1 MTGGLLNIVSYG
13 NQNVILN
20 SNPKKSFFKTT
31 YAKYT
36 NFGLQKF
43 RIDFTG
49 QRTLRMSEESR
60 FTFTVPRYA
69 ELLMDTYL
77 VVTLPTIWSPIY
89 PPIGCGDA
97 WRPYEFRWIEN
108 LGTQM
113 IKEITFSVG
122 GQILQRMT
130 GKYLQAVVQRDL
142 NGTKRFLYD
151 SMTGN
156 TAELNDPANFSGR
169 KNTYPNVYYTPVTPT
184 HPQGPEPS
192 IRGRKIYIP
201 LNAWFCNNSRTAF
214 PLVALQYNELQID
227 VVMRPVRDLFV
238 TRDINYAPHPIKI
251 YTDPI
256 TYNPITPAEVAQAP
270 FIQPNFNE
278 QQYQFYRFLQPPP
291 AVDISTAEVYLDKR
305 TDWNADVHL
314 LSTYCFLSAEES
326 RVFASQEQKYLLKE
340 AYEWDF
346 KNITGSHRVELQNTM
361 GMVATWMFLFQ
372 RSDINLRNQWSNYT
386 NWPYTNMIP
395 DDVMPASVTGT
406 YPNPCDIITQTVLD
420 LDYYSDYATVPHTAI
435 IVVPATSISQ
445 FAIGQTITITYDT
458 NNTITGTIITING
471 NSITFSVTGVT
482 TNVVPVPIYDNIMMP
497 DNFIGYRSTAFWIFN
512 NPAFPQPPNSTSGNN
527 YIFQTVTV
535 GFDNASY
542 ISTSTASVTLQITD
556 PVSGSIYVSPITH
569 TINPSTSITLTYPF
583 HNCIIPNGHTNVQIQ
598 YISTQ
603 SIGWQ
608 TTDMLPP
615 QGIRSYYGTVTGY
628 PVPYTSGIVTI
639 NTPYTIGPGVEPSG
653 TPSNLFVTK
662 YYNADNQREILQQ
675 LGILLNGSYR
685 ENMLDAGVYNYVEK
699 YIRTAGSAPF
709 GLYIYNFGMDASNIT
724 YQPSGAINMS
734 KFSTIELEFTTYP
747 PPLDPSANFYT
758 ICDPETG
765 IPIGV
770 NKPSWRIYD
779 YNYDLTVLEER
790 YNVLTFIGGNCALM
804 YAR

>member
-36 NFGLQKF
+36 NFGMQKF

-49 QRTLRMSEESR
+49 LRNLRMSEESR

-89 PPIGCGDA
+89 PPLACNDV
-97 WRPYEFRWIEN
+97 WHPYEFRWIEN

-113 IKEITFSVG
+113 IKEIIFSVG

-169 KNTYPNVYYTPVTPT
+169 KNTYPNVFYNTSQ
-184 HPQGPEPS
+184 QGPEPS
-192 IRGRKIYIP
+192 IRGRKLYIP

-238 TRDINYAPHPIKI
+238 TRDV
-251 YTDPI
+251 
-256 TYNPITPAEVAQAP
+256 TYPATNAAEVAQAP

-278 QQYQFYRFLQPPP
+278 QEYQFYRFLQPPP
-291 AVDISTAEVYLDKR
+291 SPDIAMADVYSDKR

-386 NWPYTNMIP
+386 NWPYLNVIP
-395 DDVMPASVTGT
+395 DDVTVAPEQGYTFPT
-406 YPNPCDIITQTVLD
+406 NCPIITNTVLNLLNLTD
-420 LDYYSDYATVPHTAI
+420 DPTI
-435 IVVPATSISQ
+435 IVSVNDLNKFQ
-445 FAIGQTITITYDT
+445 IGQSITVTYDA
-458 NNTITGTIITING
+458 NNYITGTIASIIG
-471 NSITFSVTGVT
+471 NSITFYTSSVVT
-482 TNVVPVPIYDNIMMP
+482 NAVSATIYTTSNMSSSLSSGPVYDHTN
-497 DNFIGYRSTAFWIFN
+497 FLT
-512 NPAFPQPPNSTSGNN
+512 FPPFVYASGQN
-527 YIFQTVTV
+527 YIVQTATYQ
-535 GFDNASY
+535 FTSASPSSAS
-542 ISTSTASVTLQITD
+542 ISVQLINSSSIIYTS
-556 PVSGSIYVSPITH
+556 P
-569 TINPSTSITLTYPF
+569 TINTLGTSASPVTFTYEF
-583 HNCIIPNGHTNVQIQ
+583 RNCFIENNNAFALKFN
-598 YISTQ
+598 STQ
-603 SIGWQ
+603 SVYY
-608 TTDMLPP
+608 TTPASQP
-615 QGIRSYYGTVTGY
+615 SNVYYGILTGYPVSYSYGTVTIN
-628 PVPYTSGIVTI
+628 SGNLPSV
-639 NTPYTIGPGVEPSG
+639 IGPGVEPNG
-653 TPSNLFVTK
+653 TPSGLFVTQD
-662 YYNADNQREILQQ
+662 YNVENQREILQQ

-685 ENMLDAGVYNYVEK
+685 ENTLEAGVYNYVEK
-699 YIRTAGSAPF
+699 YIRTMGSAPF
-709 GLYIYNFGMDASNIT
+709 GLYIYNFGLNASNT
-724 YQPSGAINMS
+724 EYQPSGAINMS

-770 NKPSWRIYD
+770 NKPQWRIYD

>member
-13 NQNVILN
+13 NQNIILN

-36 NFGLQKF
+36 NFGMQKF

-49 QRTLRMSEESR
+49 QRNLRMSEESR

-89 PPIGCGDA
+89 PPIACSDV
-97 WRPYEFRWIEN
+97 WHPYEFRWIEN

-130 GKYLQAVVQRDL
+130 GKYLLAQVQRDL

-151 SMTGN
+151 TMAGN

-169 KNTYPNVYYTPVTPT
+169 KGTYPNAYYNTSQ
-184 HPQGPEPS
+184 QGPEPS
-192 IRGRKIYIP
+192 IRGRKLYIP

-227 VVMRPVRDLFV
+227 VVMRPVRELFV
-238 TRDINYAPHPIKI
+238 TRDV
-251 YTDPI
+251 
-256 TYNPITPAEVAQAP
+256 TYPAATPAQVARAP

-278 QQYQFYRFLQPPP
+278 PEYQFYRFLQPPP
-291 AVDISTAEVYLDKR
+291 GADITTADMYSDKR

-340 AYEWDF
+340 AYEWGF
-346 KNITGSHRVELQNTM
+346 KNITGNHRVELQNTM
-361 GMVATWMFLFQ
+361 GMVATWMFMFQ

-386 NWPYTNMIP
+386 NWPYANVIP
-395 DDVMPASVTGT
+395 DDVTPASDQGYVIDCPIVT
-406 YPNPCDIITQTVLD
+406 NTVLD
-420 LDYYSDYATVPHTAI
+420 LDYYKDYAITSHNVT
-435 IVVPATSISQ
+435 IVVLASDLNRLR
-445 FAIGQTITITYDT
+445 IGQSMTVTYDP
-458 NNTITGTIITING
+458 NNAITGTIVAIIGT
-471 NSITFSVTGVT
+471 SITFSVTGVT
-482 TNVVPVPIYDNIMMP
+482 TNAAVPAPIYDNTSFGTTTYGS
-497 DNFIGYRSTAFWIFN
+497 NYSNVFSLNY
-512 NPAFPQPPNSTSGNN
+512 PAFVYGVNN
-527 YIFQTVTV
+527 YIVRSATCRFEAALPPASATINFQLL
-535 GFDNASY
+535 N
-542 ISTSTASVTLQITD
+542 TASNAT
-556 PVSGSIYVSPITH
+556 Y
-569 TINPSTSITLTYPF
+569 TSA
-583 HNCIIPNGHTNVQIQ
+583 NVN
-598 YISTQ
+598 T
-603 SIGWQ
+603 
-608 TTDMLPP
+608 LPP
-615 QGIRSYYGTVTGY
+615 SPTPGATFTFSFINCFIKNNDAFAMKFNSTHLVNWRTPAGESYNVYYGTLTGY
-628 PVPYTSGIVTI
+628 PVSYTSGIVTV
-639 NTPYTIGPGVEPSG
+639 NSGNLPNVIGPGVEPSG
-653 TPSNLFVTK
+653 IPSGLYVTRD
-662 YYNADNQREILQQ
+662 YNVENHQEILQQ
-675 LGILLNGSYR
+675 LGILLNGAYR
-685 ENMLDAGVYNYVEK
+685 ENMLESGVYNYVEK
-699 YIRTAGSAPF
+699 YIRTTGSAPF
-709 GLYIYNFGMDASNIT
+709 GLYIYNFGLDASNAA
-724 YQPSGAINMS
+724 YQPSGAINTS
-734 KFSTIELEFTTYP
+734 KFSTIELEFSTYA

-765 IPIGV
+765 IPVGV
-770 NKPSWRIYD
+770 NKPQWRIYD

-790 YNVLTFIGGNCALM
+790 YNVITFIGGNCALM

>member
-49 QRTLRMSEESR
+49 QRNLRMSEESR

-69 ELLMDTYL
+69 ELVMDTYL

-89 PPIGCGDA
+89 PPLSCGDA

-130 GKYLQAVVQRDL
+130 GKYLLAQVQRDL

-151 SMTGN
+151 TMSGN

-169 KNTYPNVYYTPVTPT
+169 RGTYPNVYYNTSQ
-184 HPQGPEPS
+184 QGPEPS
-192 IRGRKIYIP
+192 IRGRRLYIP
-201 LNAWFCNNSRTAF
+201 INAWFCNNSRTAF

-227 VVMRPVRDLFV
+227 VVMRPVRELFV
-238 TRDINYAPHPIKI
+238 TRDINYTPPQ
-251 YTDPI
+251 T
-256 TYNPITPAEVAQAP
+256 TGSLTPAQVAQAP

-291 AVDISTAEVYLDKR
+291 AVDISTSDVYSDKR

-326 RVFASQEQKYLLKE
+326 RIFASQEQKYLLKS
-340 AYEWDF
+340 AYDWEF
-346 KNITGSHRVELQNTM
+346 KNITGSHRVELQNTA

-386 NWPYTNMIP
+386 NWPYTNVIP
-395 DDVMPASVTGT
+395 DDVTPAPVTGT
-406 YPNPCDIITQTVLD
+406 FINACDIITQTVLD
-420 LDYYSDYATVPHTAI
+420 LDLYNSSTPFNAT
-435 IVVPATSISQ
+435 IVVAATSISQ
-445 FAIGQTITITYDT
+445 FAVGQTITVTYDA
-458 NNTITGTIITING
+458 NNTITGTITSIIGTTI
-471 NSITFSVTGVT
+471 SFLVTGVT
-482 TNVVPVPIYDNIMMP
+482 TNAIPNTIYDNTTVS
-497 DNFIGYRSTAFWIFN
+497 NVFYGTFFSTYWIFN
-512 NPAFPQPPNSTSGNN
+512 NPAFPQPPNSFSGNN
-527 YIFQTVTV
+527 YIVTNVTV
-535 GFDNASY
+535 GLRNISTVLASVNLQINDTISSSIY
-542 ISTSTASVTLQITD
+542 ISPT
-556 PVSGSIYVSPITH
+556 TH
-569 TINPSTSITLTYPF
+569 TIIPGATVTLSYAF
-583 HNCIIPNGHTNVQIQ
+583 YNCIVPNGHNNIQIQ
-598 YISTQ
+598 YVSSQPIE
-603 SIGWQ
+603 WQ
-608 TTDMLPP
+608 TTSASS
-615 QGIRSYYGTVTGY
+615 ISYFGTVTGY
-628 PVPYTSGIVTI
+628 PVSYTSGIVTV
-639 NTPYTIGPGVEPSG
+639 NAALPRIGPGVEPNGTLSG
-653 TPSNLFVTK
+653 LFITRD
-662 YYNADNQREILQQ
+662 YNVENQREILQQ

-685 ENMLDAGVYNYVEK
+685 ENLLDAGVYNYVEK
-699 YIRTAGSAPF
+699 YVRTSGSAPF
-709 GLYIYNFGMDASNIT
+709 GLYLYNFGLNADNET

-734 KFSTIELEFTTYP
+734 KFSTIELEFNTYA
-747 PPLDPSANFYT
+747 PPLDPSANYYT

-770 NKPSWRIYD
+770 NKPQWRIYD

>member
-13 NQNVILN
+13 NQNIILN

-36 NFGLQKF
+36 NFGMQKF

-49 QRTLRMSEESR
+49 LRNLRMSEESR

-89 PPIGCGDA
+89 PPLRCSDA

-130 GKYLQAVVQRDL
+130 GKYLLAQVQRDL

-151 SMTGN
+151 TMTGS

-169 KNTYPNVYYTPVTPT
+169 KGTYPNVYYNTSQ
-184 HPQGPEPS
+184 QGPEPS
-192 IRGRKIYIP
+192 IRGRKLYIP

-227 VVMRPVRDLFV
+227 VVMRPVRELFV
-238 TRDINYAPHPIKI
+238 TRDINYMPPHPS
-251 YTDPI
+251 P
-256 TYNPITPAEVAQAP
+256 NLTPEEVAQAP

-278 QQYQFYRFLQPPP
+278 PEYQFYRFLQPPP
-291 AVDISTAEVYLDKR
+291 AVDITTADRYDDKR

-361 GMVATWMFLFQ
+361 GMVATWMFMFQ
-372 RSDINLRNQWSNYT
+372 RSDINQRNQWSNYT
-386 NWPYTNMIP
+386 NWPNTNVIP
-395 DDVMPASVTGT
+395 DDVMPAPDQGYVIDCPIVT
-406 YPNPCDIITQTVLD
+406 NTVLD
-420 LDYYSDYATVPHTAI
+420 LDYYSNYATVPHHANI
-435 IVVPATSISQ
+435 NVSANDLHRFS
-445 FAIGQTITITYDT
+445 IGQNITVTYDAT
-458 NNTITGTIITING
+458 NTISGTIIHIIGTRISFAVSNVATTAAPAPIYNNTPTSVQVWG
-471 NSITFSVTGVT
+471 SLSSTYFTLNTPPFPYSVGDNYIVSKITCGLLLVTG
-482 TNVVPVPIYDNIMMP
+482 
-497 DNFIGYRSTAFWIFN
+497 
-512 NPAFPQPPNSTSGNN
+512 
-527 YIFQTVTV
+527 
-535 GFDNASY
+535 
-542 ISTSTASVTLQITD
+542 STASASISFQLNDTTD
-556 PVSGSIYVSPITH
+556 GIAYISPDVFVMNPPAA
-569 TINPSTSITLTYPF
+569 TINTFTYSFRDCFIRNNNAFNLQYTSSIPIDWTTITP
-583 HNCIIPNGHTNVQIQ
+583 PG
-598 YISTQ
+598 S
-603 SIGWQ
+603 SIA
-608 TTDMLPP
+608 
-615 QGIRSYYGTVTGY
+615 YYGTLTGY
-628 PVPYTSGIVTI
+628 AVPYSSGIVTI
-639 NTPYTIGPGVEPSG
+639 NSGNLPNVIGPGVEPDG
-653 TPSNLFVTK
+653 TPSGLFITQDYSVE
-662 YYNADNQREILQQ
+662 NQREILQQ

-685 ENMLDAGVYNYVEK
+685 ENMLESGVYNYVEK

-709 GLYIYNFGMDASNIT
+709 GLYVYNFGMDASNIT

-734 KFSTIELEFTTYP
+734 KFSTIELEFSTYP

-765 IPIGV
+765 VPIGV
-770 NKPSWRIYD
+770 NKPQWRIYK

>member
-13 NQNVILN
+13 NQNIILN

-36 NFGLQKF
+36 NFGMQKF
-43 RIDFTG
+43 RIDFNG
-49 QRTLRMSEESR
+49 LRNLRMSEESR

-89 PPIGCGDA
+89 PPLSCGDA

-113 IKEITFSVG
+113 IKEVVFSVG
-122 GQILQRMT
+122 GQVLQRMT
-130 GKYLQAVVQRDL
+130 GKYLLAQVQRDL

-151 SMTGN
+151 TMTGS
-156 TAELNDPANFSGR
+156 TAEFNDPANFSGR
-169 KNTYPNVYYTPVTPT
+169 KSTYPNVYYNTSQ
-184 HPQGPEPS
+184 QGPEPS
-192 IRGRKIYIP
+192 IRGRKLYIP

-227 VVMRPVRDLFV
+227 VVMRPVRELFV
-238 TRDINYAPHPIKI
+238 TRDV
-251 YTDPI
+251 
-256 TYNPITPAEVAQAP
+256 TYPASTPAAVAQAP

-278 QQYQFYRFLQPPP
+278 PEYQFYRFLQPPP
-291 AVDISTAEVYLDKR
+291 AADITTADAYNDKR

-386 NWPYTNMIP
+386 NWKYMNVIP
-395 DDVMPASVTGT
+395 DDVTPASDKE
-406 YPNPCDIITQTVLD
+406 YAFPINCPIITNTVLD
-420 LDYYSDYATVPHTAI
+420 LDYYKAAEVAI
-435 IVVPATSISQ
+435 IHVSVNDLDR
-445 FAIGQTITITYDT
+445 FAIGQSITVTYDA
-458 NNTITGTIITING
+458 NNSITGTIINIIGTAV
-471 NSITFSVTGVT
+471 SFQVATVS
-482 TNVVPVPIYDNIMMP
+482 TNAVVVPIYNNIGAPTTWGSLYSNYSVLNTPPFIYASGKNYIVKSATHTYIAVSFISASISFKLIDATTGTVYDSPDTDILPPVPPSPPTTFIYNFRDCFIANGDAFQLQYNSTELVNFYTNGSKSSYYGIMM
-497 DNFIGYRSTAFWIFN
+497 GY
-512 NPAFPQPPNSTSGNN
+512 
-527 YIFQTVTV
+527 
-535 GFDNASY
+535 
-542 ISTSTASVTLQITD
+542 
-556 PVSGSIYVSPITH
+556 PVSYS
-569 TINPSTSITLTYPF
+569 
-583 HNCIIPNGHTNVQIQ
+583 
-598 YISTQ
+598 
-603 SIGWQ
+603 
-608 TTDMLPP
+608 
-615 QGIRSYYGTVTGY
+615 YGTVTIN
-628 PVPYTSGIVTI
+628 SGGLPNV
-639 NTPYTIGPGVEPSG
+639 IGPGVEPNGAPSG
-653 TPSNLFVTK
+653 LYVTQD
-662 YYNADNQREILQQ
+662 YNVENQREILQQ
-675 LGILLNGSYR
+675 LGILLNGAYR
-685 ENMLDAGVYNYVEK
+685 ENMLESGVYNYVEK
-699 YIRTAGSAPF
+699 YIRTTGSAPF
-709 GLYIYNFGMDASNIT
+709 GLYIYNFGLDANNAT

-734 KFSTIELEFTTYP
+734 KFSTIELEFSTYV
-747 PPLDPSANFYT
+747 PPLDPSANYYT
-758 ICDPETG
+758 ICAPVVG
-765 IPIGV
+765 PIGS
-770 NKPSWRIYD
+770 NKTNWRIYD

>member
-13 NQNVILN
+13 NQNIILN

-36 NFGLQKF
+36 NFGMQKF
-43 RIDFTG
+43 RIDFNG
-49 QRTLRMSEESR
+49 LRNLRMSEESR

-89 PPIGCGDA
+89 PPLSCGDA

-113 IKEITFSVG
+113 IKEVVFSVG
-122 GQILQRMT
+122 GQVLQRMT
-130 GKYLQAVVQRDL
+130 GKYLLAQVQRDL

-151 SMTGN
+151 TMTGS
-156 TAELNDPANFSGR
+156 TAEFNDPANFSGR
-169 KNTYPNVYYTPVTPT
+169 KSTYPNVYYNTSQ
-184 HPQGPEPS
+184 QGPEPS
-192 IRGRKIYIP
+192 IRGRKLYIP

-227 VVMRPVRDLFV
+227 VVMRPVRELFV
-238 TRDINYAPHPIKI
+238 TRDINYTPHTISPS
-251 YTDPI
+251 T
-256 TYNPITPAEVAQAP
+256 PITPAEVAQAP

-278 QQYQFYRFLQPPP
+278 PEYQFYRFLQPPP
-291 AVDISTAEVYLDKR
+291 AIDITTSDVYLDKR

-386 NWPYTNMIP
+386 NWPYNNVIP
-395 DDVMPASVTGT
+395 DDVTPAPDQG
-406 YPNPCDIITQTVLD
+406 YAFPINCPIITNTVLD
-420 LDYYSDYATVPHTAI
+420 LDYYKKAYIATI
-435 IVVPATSISQ
+435 IVSANDLERFQ
-445 FAIGQTITITYDT
+445 LGQNITVTYDALNYINGIIINIIGNT
-458 NNTITGTIITING
+458 VSFQVVYSVSNAIVAPIYNNTGGSPALYGSTYSNYSILDTPPFIYASGKNYIVRTATYTYIASSSSASTISFKLIDSTTGTVYDSPNTYVLPAAPP
-471 NSITFSVTGVT
+471 SPPTTFTY
-482 TNVVPVPIYDNIMMP
+482 NLLDC
-497 DNFIGYRSTAFWIFN
+497 FIGNGDAFQLQFFSTEQVAYYTKG
-512 NPAFPQPPNSTSGNN
+512 A
-527 YIFQTVTV
+527 
-535 GFDNASY
+535 
-542 ISTSTASVTLQITD
+542 
-556 PVSGSIYVSPITH
+556 VS
-569 TINPSTSITLTYPF
+569 
-583 HNCIIPNGHTNVQIQ
+583 
-598 YISTQ
+598 
-603 SIGWQ
+603 
-608 TTDMLPP
+608 
-615 QGIRSYYGTVTGY
+615 SYYGILTGY
-628 PVPYTSGIVTI
+628 PVSYSYGTVSINSGILP
-639 NTPYTIGPGVEPSG
+639 NEIGPGVEPNG
-653 TPSNLFVTK
+653 TPSGLYVTQN
-662 YYNADNQREILQQ
+662 YNTENQREILQQ
-675 LGILLNGSYR
+675 LGILLNGAYR
-685 ENMLDAGVYNYVEK
+685 ENMLEAGVYNYVEK
-699 YIRTAGSAPF
+699 YIRTMGSAPF
-709 GLYIYNFGMDASNIT
+709 GLYVYNFGLNASNAE
-724 YQPSGAINMS
+724 YQPSGAINLS
-734 KFSTIELEFTTYP
+734 KFSTIELEFSTYV

-765 IPIGV
+765 IPVGV
-770 NKPSWRIYD
+770 NKPQWRIYD

>member
-13 NQNVILN
+13 NQNIILN

-36 NFGLQKF
+36 NFGMQKF
-43 RIDFTG
+43 RIDFNG
-49 QRTLRMSEESR
+49 LRNLRMSEESR

-89 PPIGCGDA
+89 PPLSCGDA

-113 IKEITFSVG
+113 IKEVVFSVG
-122 GQILQRMT
+122 GQVLQRMT
-130 GKYLQAVVQRDL
+130 GKYLLAQVQRDL

-151 SMTGN
+151 SMTGS
-156 TAELNDPANFSGR
+156 TAEFNDPANFSGR
-169 KNTYPNVYYTPVTPT
+169 KGTYPNVYYNTSQ
-184 HPQGPEPS
+184 QGPEPS

-238 TRDINYAPHPIKI
+238 TRDVNYIPPG
-251 YTDPI
+251 I
-256 TYNPITPAEVAQAP
+256 TTISPTTPITPADVAQAP

-278 QQYQFYRFLQPPP
+278 QEYQFYRFLQPPP
-291 AVDISTAEVYLDKR
+291 AIDITTSDVYLDKR

-361 GMVATWMFLFQ
+361 GMVATWMFMFQ

-386 NWPYTNMIP
+386 NWPYLNVIP
-395 DDVMPASVTGT
+395 DDVEPAPDQGYVF
-406 YPNPCDIITQTVLD
+406 PVNCPIITNTVIDLLSSSDQQT
-420 LDYYSDYATVPHTAI
+420 I
-435 IVVPATSISQ
+435 IVSVNDLNKFQ
-445 FAIGQTITITYDT
+445 IGQNITVTYDAT
-458 NNTITGTIITING
+458 NAITGKIINIIG
-471 NSITFSVTGVT
+471 NSITFNVSSIATTAGSATIYTNILSPAIVYGATYNRTNLLTSPPFAYASGKNYIVQTATYTFTAASSSSASISVQLIDNSSGIIYTSPT
-482 TNVVPVPIYDNIMMP
+482 INVLAPMP
-497 DNFIGYRSTAFWIFN
+497 TPDLTFTYAFRSCFIKNNDAFALNF
-512 NPAFPQPPNSTSGNN
+512 NSTQLVN
-527 YIFQTVTV
+527 YIVPN
-535 GFDNASY
+535 G
-542 ISTSTASVTLQITD
+542 
-556 PVSGSIYVSPITH
+556 PSGVYYG
-569 TINPSTSITLTYPF
+569 TLTGYQ
-583 HNCIIPNGHTNVQIQ
+583 V
-598 YISTQ
+598 
-603 SIGWQ
+603 
-608 TTDMLPP
+608 
-615 QGIRSYYGTVTGY
+615 SYSYGTVTIN
-628 PVPYTSGIVTI
+628 SGNLPNV
-639 NTPYTIGPGVEPSG
+639 IGPGVEPNG
-653 TPSNLFVTK
+653 TPSGLYITQN
-662 YYNADNQREILQQ
+662 YNTENQREILQQ

-685 ENMLDAGVYNYVEK
+685 ENMLESGVYNYVEK
-699 YIRTAGSAPF
+699 YIRTMGSAPF
-709 GLYIYNFGMDASNIT
+709 GLYVYNFGLNASNAE
-724 YQPSGAINMS
+724 YQPSGAINLS
-734 KFSTIELEFTTYP
+734 KFSTIELEFSTYV

-765 IPIGV
+765 IPVGV
-770 NKPSWRIYD
+770 NKPQWRIYD

>member
-36 NFGLQKF
+36 NFGMQKF

-49 QRTLRMSEESR
+49 QRNLRMSEESR

-89 PPIGCGDA
+89 PPIACDDV
-97 WRPYEFRWIEN
+97 WHPYEFRWIEN

-122 GQILQRMT
+122 GQTLQRVT
-130 GKYLQAVVQRDL
+130 GKYLLAQVQRDL

-151 SMTGN
+151 SMTGG

-169 KNTYPNVYYTPVTPT
+169 NGTYPNVYYNTSQ
-184 HPQGPEPS
+184 QGPEPS
-192 IRGRKIYIP
+192 IRGRKLYIP
-201 LNAWFCNNSRTAF
+201 LNAWFCNNSRAAF

-227 VVMRPVRDLFV
+227 VTMRPVRDLFV
-238 TRDINYAPHPIKI
+238 TRDVTHPAA
-251 YTDPI
+251 
-256 TYNPITPAEVAQAP
+256 TPAEVARAP

-278 QQYQFYRFLQPPP
+278 QEYQFYRFLQPPP
-291 AVDISTAEVYLDKR
+291 AADIATSDVYDDKR

-340 AYEWDF
+340 AYEWEY

-361 GMVATWMFLFQ
+361 GMVATWMLLFQ

-386 NWPYTNMIP
+386 NWPYSGVIP
-395 DDVMPASVTGT
+395 DDVVPAARTGT
-406 YPNPCDIITQTVLD
+406 YPNPCH
-420 LDYYSDYATVPHTAI
+420 P
-435 IVVPATSISQ
+435 
-445 FAIGQTITITYDT
+445 
-458 NNTITGTIITING
+458 
-471 NSITFSVTGVT
+471 
-482 TNVVPVPIYDNIMMP
+482 
-497 DNFIGYRSTAFWIFN
+497 R
-512 NPAFPQPPNSTSGNN
+512 
-527 YIFQTVTV
+527 
-535 GFDNASY
+535 
-542 ISTSTASVTLQITD
+542 
-556 PVSGSIYVSPITH
+556 
-569 TINPSTSITLTYPF
+569 
-583 HNCIIPNGHTNVQIQ
+583 
-598 YISTQ
+598 
-603 SIGWQ
+603 
-608 TTDMLPP
+608 
-615 QGIRSYYGTVTGY
+615 
-628 PVPYTSGIVTI
+628 
-639 NTPYTIGPGVEPSG
+639 TIGPGVEPDG
-653 TPSNLFVTK
+653 TTSTGLYVTQD
-662 YYNADNQREILQQ
+662 YNVENQREILQQ

-685 ENMLDAGVYNYVEK
+685 ENMLESGVYNYVEK
-699 YIRTAGSAPF
+699 YIRTTGSAPF
-709 GLYIYNFGMDASNIT
+709 GLYIYNFGLDASNAT

-734 KFSTIELEFTTYP
+734 KFSTIELEFSTYV
-747 PPLDPSANFYT
+747 PPLDPDAQSYT
-758 ICDPETG
+758 ICNPETG
-765 IPIGV
+765 IPVGV
-770 NKPSWRIYD
+770 NKPQWRIYN

>member
-49 QRTLRMSEESR
+49 LRNLRMSEESR

-89 PPIGCGDA
+89 PPIACGDV
-97 WRPYEFRWIEN
+97 WHPYEFRWIEN

-113 IKEITFSVG
+113 IKEVVFSVG

-130 GKYLQAVVQRDL
+130 GKYLLAQVQRDL
-142 NGTKRFLYD
+142 TGTKRFLYD
-151 SMTGN
+151 NMTGS

-169 KNTYPNVYYTPVTPT
+169 KDTYPNVYYNTSQ
-184 HPQGPEPS
+184 QGPEPS
-192 IRGRKIYIP
+192 IRGRKLYIP

-238 TRDINYAPHPIKI
+238 TRDI
-251 YTDPI
+251 
-256 TYNPITPAEVAQAP
+256 TYPASTPAQVAKAP

-278 QQYQFYRFLQPPP
+278 QEYQFYRFLQPPP
-291 AVDISTAEVYLDKR
+291 AADISTADVYADKR

-314 LSTYCFLSAEES
+314 LSTYCFLSTEES
-326 RVFASQEQKYLLKE
+326 RVFASHEQKYLLKE

-346 KNITGSHRVELQNTM
+346 KNITGSHRVQLQNTM
-361 GMVATWMFLFQ
+361 GMVATWMFMFQ

-386 NWPYTNMIP
+386 NWPYSNMIP
-395 DDVMPASVTGT
+395 DDVMAAQNKGYVINCPIVT
-406 YPNPCDIITQTVLD
+406 NTVLD
-420 LDYYSDYATVPHTAI
+420 LDYYKNSYNTIPRHAT
-435 IVVPATSISQ
+435 IVVPATDLDQFKLGQSI
-445 FAIGQTITITYDT
+445 TVTY
-458 NNTITGTIITING
+458 NAGNTITGTITNIIGT
-471 NSITFSVTGVT
+471 SISFLVSSVY
-482 TNVVPVPIYDNIMMP
+482 TNANPVPIYNNTTSSP
-497 DNFIGYRSTAFWIFN
+497 STAVWGNLTSNYFLLN
-512 NPAFPQPPNSTSGNN
+512 TPAFPSSSNN
-527 YIFQTVTV
+527 YIIKSATCGFQLRNGAPPPSTT
-535 GFDNASY
+535 SS
-542 ISTSTASVTLQITD
+542 ISFKLNDTTSGIT
-556 PVSGSIYVSPITH
+556 YTSPDVFV
-569 TINPSTSITLTYPF
+569 INPPYATTNTFIYSFRNCFIPKNNSFDLQYNSTFPVDWVVADLIQPGSSIK
-583 HNCIIPNGHTNVQIQ
+583 
-598 YISTQ
+598 
-603 SIGWQ
+603 
-608 TTDMLPP
+608 
-615 QGIRSYYGTVTGY
+615 YYGTLTGY
-628 PVPYTSGIVTI
+628 PVSYTSGIVTI
-639 NTPYTIGPGVEPSG
+639 NNGFLPNVIGPGVEPNG
-653 TPSNLFVTK
+653 TPSGLYVTQD
-662 YYNADNQREILQQ
+662 YNVENQREILQQ

-685 ENMLDAGVYNYVEK
+685 ENMLESGVYNYVEK
-699 YIRTAGSAPF
+699 YIRTSGAAPF
-709 GLYIYNFGMDASNIT
+709 GLYMYNFGMDASNAV

-734 KFSTIELEFTTYP
+734 KFSTIELEFSTYV
-747 PPLDPSANFYT
+747 PPLDPNAQFYT
-758 ICDPETG
+758 ICDPNDPNG
-765 IPIGV
+765 PIGV
-770 NKPSWRIYD
+770 NKPNWRIYN

>member
-36 NFGLQKF
+36 NFGMQKF

-49 QRTLRMSEESR
+49 LRNLRMSEESR

-89 PPIGCGDA
+89 PPLGCSDV
-97 WRPYEFRWIEN
+97 WHPYEFRWIEN

-113 IKEITFSVG
+113 IKEVVFSVG

-130 GKYLQAVVQRDL
+130 GKYLLALVQRDL

-156 TAELNDPANFSGR
+156 TAEFNDPANFSGR
-169 KNTYPNVYYTPVTPT
+169 KNTYPNVYYTPATPT
-184 HPQGPEPS
+184 NPQGPEPS
-192 IRGRKIYIP
+192 IRGRKLYIP

-214 PLVALQYNELQID
+214 PLVSLQYNELQID

-238 TRDINYAPHPIKI
+238 TRDITFPA
-251 YTDPI
+251 T
-256 TYNPITPAEVAQAP
+256 TPVQVAQAH

-278 QQYQFYRFLQPPP
+278 PDYQFYRFLQPPP
-291 AVDISTAEVYLDKR
+291 AADIVTSDVYLDKR

-346 KNITGSHRVELQNTM
+346 KNVTGTQRVELQNTM

-386 NWPYTNMIP
+386 NWPYSNVIP
-395 DDVMPASVTGT
+395 ADVVSALSLHITEENGF
-406 YPNPCDIITQTVLD
+406 PNPCD
-420 LDYYSDYATVPHTAI
+420 DYE
-435 IVVPATSISQ
+435 
-445 FAIGQTITITYDT
+445 
-458 NNTITGTIITING
+458 
-471 NSITFSVTGVT
+471 
-482 TNVVPVPIYDNIMMP
+482 
-497 DNFIGYRSTAFWIFN
+497 
-512 NPAFPQPPNSTSGNN
+512 
-527 YIFQTVTV
+527 
-535 GFDNASY
+535 
-542 ISTSTASVTLQITD
+542 TL
-556 PVSGSIYVSPITH
+556 
-569 TINPSTSITLTYPF
+569 
-583 HNCIIPNGHTNVQIQ
+583 
-598 YISTQ
+598 
-603 SIGWQ
+603 
-608 TTDMLPP
+608 
-615 QGIRSYYGTVTGY
+615 
-628 PVPYTSGIVTI
+628 
-639 NTPYTIGPGVEPSG
+639 IGPGREPYAEPDDG
-653 TPSNLFVTK
+653 TPSGIFVTP
-662 YYNADNQREILQQ
+662 YYNVENQREILQQ

-685 ENMLDAGVYNYVEK
+685 ENLLESGIYNYVEK

-709 GLYIYNFGMDASNIT
+709 GLYIYNFGLDADVDT

-758 ICDPETG
+758 ICDPATG

-770 NKPSWRIYD
+770 NKPTWRIYD

>member
-36 NFGLQKF
+36 NFGMQKF

-49 QRTLRMSEESR
+49 LRNLRMSEESR

-89 PPIGCGDA
+89 PPLSCGDA

-113 IKEITFSVG
+113 IKEVVYSVG

-169 KNTYPNVYYTPVTPT
+169 KNTYPNVFYNTSQ
-184 HPQGPEPS
+184 QGPEPS
-192 IRGRKIYIP
+192 IRGRKLYIP

-227 VVMRPVRDLFV
+227 VVMRPVRELFV
-238 TRDINYAPHPIKI
+238 TRDINYIPPDLTISSS
-251 YTDPI
+251 T
-256 TYNPITPAEVAQAP
+256 PITPAEVAQAP

-278 QQYQFYRFLQPPP
+278 QEYQFYRFLQPPP
-291 AVDISTAEVYLDKR
+291 SPDITTSEVYLDKR

-326 RVFASQEQKYLLKE
+326 RVFASQEQKYLIKE

-361 GMVATWMFLFQ
+361 GMVATWMFIFQ
-372 RSDINLRNQWSNYT
+372 RSDINLRNQWTNYT
-386 NWPYTNMIP
+386 NWPYLNVIP
-395 DDVMPASVTGT
+395 DDVMLAPLVPNPALTAQTGF
-406 YPNPCDIITQTVLD
+406 PNPCEG
-420 LDYYSDYATVPHTAI
+420 S
-435 IVVPATSISQ
+435 
-445 FAIGQTITITYDT
+445 
-458 NNTITGTIITING
+458 
-471 NSITFSVTGVT
+471 
-482 TNVVPVPIYDNIMMP
+482 
-497 DNFIGYRSTAFWIFN
+497 
-512 NPAFPQPPNSTSGNN
+512 
-527 YIFQTVTV
+527 
-535 GFDNASY
+535 SY
-542 ISTSTASVTLQITD
+542 
-556 PVSGSIYVSPITH
+556 
-569 TINPSTSITLTYPF
+569 
-583 HNCIIPNGHTNVQIQ
+583 
-598 YISTQ
+598 
-603 SIGWQ
+603 
-608 TTDMLPP
+608 
-615 QGIRSYYGTVTGY
+615 
-628 PVPYTSGIVTI
+628 PY
-639 NTPYTIGPGVEPSG
+639 IGPGTDLSANDTVSPSG
-653 TPSNLFVTK
+653 LFITK
-662 YYNADNQREILQQ
+662 NYNVENQREILQQ

-685 ENMLDAGVYNYVEK
+685 ENTLESGVYNYVEK
-699 YIRTAGSAPF
+699 FIRTTGSAPF
-709 GLYIYNFGMDASNIT
+709 GLYIYNFGLDANLAT
-724 YQPSGAINMS
+724 YQPSGAINLS
-734 KFSTIELEFTTYP
+734 KFSTIELEFTTYV
-747 PPLDPSANFYT
+747 PPLDPSANFYA
-758 ICDPETG
+758 ICDPATS

-770 NKPSWRIYD
+770 NKPQWRIYD

-790 YNVLTFIGGNCALM
+790 YNVITFIGGNCALM

>member
-13 NQNVILN
+13 NQNIILN

-31 YAKYT
+31 YARYT
-36 NFGLQKF
+36 NFGMQKF
-43 RIDFTG
+43 RIDFNG
-49 QRTLRMSEESR
+49 LRNLRMSEESR

-77 VVTLPTIWSPIY
+77 VVTLPTIWSPIF

-169 KNTYPNVYYTPVTPT
+169 KNTYPNVYYTPVTAT

-192 IRGRKIYIP
+192 IRGRKLYIP

-238 TRDINYAPHPIKI
+238 TRDINYAPHSISN
-251 YTDPI
+251 TE
-256 TYNPITPAEVAQAP
+256 PITPVEVAQAP

-278 QQYQFYRFLQPPP
+278 PDYQFYRFLQPPP
-291 AVDISTAEVYLDKR
+291 SPDIVGANAYADADKR

-386 NWPYTNMIP
+386 NWPYMNMIP
-395 DDVMPASVTGT
+395 DDVALAPFMPNPPLTIETGF
-406 YPNPCDIITQTVLD
+406 PNPC
-420 LDYYSDYATVPHTAI
+420 PE
-435 IVVPATSISQ
+435 
-445 FAIGQTITITYDT
+445 
-458 NNTITGTIITING
+458 
-471 NSITFSVTGVT
+471 SV
-482 TNVVPVPIYDNIMMP
+482 DE
-497 DNFIGYRSTAFWIFN
+497 
-512 NPAFPQPPNSTSGNN
+512 
-527 YIFQTVTV
+527 
-535 GFDNASY
+535 
-542 ISTSTASVTLQITD
+542 
-556 PVSGSIYVSPITH
+556 
-569 TINPSTSITLTYPF
+569 YP
-583 HNCIIPNGHTNVQIQ
+583 
-598 YISTQ
+598 Y
-603 SIGWQ
+603 
-608 TTDMLPP
+608 
-615 QGIRSYYGTVTGY
+615 
-628 PVPYTSGIVTI
+628 
-639 NTPYTIGPGVEPSG
+639 IGPGTDLSANDTVSPSG
-653 TPSNLFVTK
+653 LFITK
-662 YYNADNQREILQQ
+662 YYNVENQREILQQ

-770 NKPSWRIYD
+770 NKPTWRIYD

>member
-1 MTGGLLNIVSYG
+1 MSYG

-36 NFGLQKF
+36 NFGMQKF

-49 QRTLRMSEESR
+49 QRNLRMSEESR

-89 PPIGCGDA
+89 PPIACDDV
-97 WRPYEFRWIEN
+97 WHPYEFRWIEN

-122 GQILQRMT
+122 GQTLQRVT
-130 GKYLQAVVQRDL
+130 GKYLLAQVQRDL

-151 SMTGN
+151 SMTGG

-169 KNTYPNVYYTPVTPT
+169 NGTYPNVYYNTSQ
-184 HPQGPEPS
+184 QGPEPS
-192 IRGRKIYIP
+192 IRGRKLYIP
-201 LNAWFCNNSRTAF
+201 LNAWFCNNSRAAF
-214 PLVALQYNELQID
+214 PLVALQYNELQVD
-227 VVMRPVRDLFV
+227 VTMRPVRELFV
-238 TRDINYAPHPIKI
+238 TRDVTHPAA
-251 YTDPI
+251 
-256 TYNPITPAEVAQAP
+256 TPAEVAQAP

-278 QQYQFYRFLQPPP
+278 QEYQFYRFLQPPP
-291 AVDISTAEVYLDKR
+291 AADIATSDVYDDKR

-340 AYEWDF
+340 AYEWEY

-361 GMVATWMFLFQ
+361 GMVATWMFMFQ

-386 NWPYTNMIP
+386 NWPYLNVIP
-395 DDVMPASVTGT
+395 DDVTPAPAAGT
-406 YPNPCDIITQTVLD
+406 YPNPCDIITNTVLD
-420 LDYYSDYATVPHTAI
+420 LTYYLNFSTTPHHAT
-435 IVVPATSISQ
+435 IVVSVDDLDRFQ
-445 FAIGQTITITYDT
+445 LGQSITIEY
-458 NNTITGTIITING
+458 NAANTITGTIINIIGT
-471 NSITFSVTGVT
+471 SISFLVSGVT
-482 TNVVPVPIYDNIMMP
+482 TTASPGTIYDNTVLSLP
-497 DNFIGYRSTAFWIFN
+497 TTPWGDLRSNFFLLNTPTFN
-512 NPAFPQPPNSTSGNN
+512 SSNN
-527 YIFQTVTV
+527 YIVQSATCGFQLATPTP
-535 GFDNASY
+535 
-542 ISTSTASVTLQITD
+542 ASVSFQLVNNTSQTTYTSPDVFALNPPILTTNVFTYSFRNCFIEINDEFSLQFNSDQPIKWITVFISPDSSIRYYGTLIGY
-556 PVSGSIYVSPITH
+556 PVSYS
-569 TINPSTSITLTYPF
+569 
-583 HNCIIPNGHTNVQIQ
+583 
-598 YISTQ
+598 
-603 SIGWQ
+603 
-608 TTDMLPP
+608 
-615 QGIRSYYGTVTGY
+615 YGTVTINN
-628 PVPYTSGIVTI
+628 GILP
-639 NTPYTIGPGVEPSG
+639 NEIGPGVEPNG
-653 TPSNLFVTK
+653 TPSGLYITQN
-662 YYNADNQREILQQ
+662 YNTENQREILQQ

-685 ENMLDAGVYNYVEK
+685 ENMLEAGVYNYVEK
-699 YIRTAGSAPF
+699 YIRTMGSAPF
-709 GLYIYNFGMDASNIT
+709 GLYVYNFGLNASNAE

-734 KFSTIELEFTTYP
+734 KFSTIELEFTTYV

-765 IPIGV
+765 IPVGV
-770 NKPSWRIYD
+770 NKPQWRIYD

>member
-1 MTGGLLNIVSYG
+1 MRKYKYKCKVGNGYINSIKNNNNVLQMTGGLLNIVSYG

-36 NFGLQKF
+36 NFGMQKF

-49 QRTLRMSEESR
+49 QRNLRMSEESR

-89 PPIGCGDA
+89 PPIACDDV
-97 WRPYEFRWIEN
+97 WHPYEFRWIEN

-122 GQILQRMT
+122 GQTLQRVT
-130 GKYLQAVVQRDL
+130 GKYLLAQVQRDL

-151 SMTGN
+151 SMTGS

-169 KNTYPNVYYTPVTPT
+169 NGTYPNVYYNTSQ
-184 HPQGPEPS
+184 QGPEPS
-192 IRGRKIYIP
+192 IRGRKLYIP
-201 LNAWFCNNSRTAF
+201 LNAWFCNNSRAAF

-227 VVMRPVRDLFV
+227 VTMRPVRELFV
-238 TRDINYAPHPIKI
+238 TRDVTHPAA
-251 YTDPI
+251 
-256 TYNPITPAEVAQAP
+256 TPAEVARAP

-278 QQYQFYRFLQPPP
+278 QEYQFYRFLQPPP
-291 AVDISTAEVYLDKR
+291 AADIATSDVYDDKR

-340 AYEWDF
+340 AYEWEY

-386 NWPYTNMIP
+386 NWPYSGVIP
-395 DDVMPASVTGT
+395 DDVVPAARTGT
-406 YPNPCDIITQTVLD
+406 YPNPCH
-420 LDYYSDYATVPHTAI
+420 P
-435 IVVPATSISQ
+435 
-445 FAIGQTITITYDT
+445 
-458 NNTITGTIITING
+458 
-471 NSITFSVTGVT
+471 
-482 TNVVPVPIYDNIMMP
+482 
-497 DNFIGYRSTAFWIFN
+497 R
-512 NPAFPQPPNSTSGNN
+512 
-527 YIFQTVTV
+527 
-535 GFDNASY
+535 
-542 ISTSTASVTLQITD
+542 
-556 PVSGSIYVSPITH
+556 
-569 TINPSTSITLTYPF
+569 
-583 HNCIIPNGHTNVQIQ
+583 
-598 YISTQ
+598 
-603 SIGWQ
+603 
-608 TTDMLPP
+608 
-615 QGIRSYYGTVTGY
+615 
-628 PVPYTSGIVTI
+628 
-639 NTPYTIGPGVEPSG
+639 TIGPGVEPDG
-653 TPSNLFVTK
+653 TTSTGLYVTQD
-662 YYNADNQREILQQ
+662 YNVENQREILQQ

-685 ENMLDAGVYNYVEK
+685 ENMLESGVYNYVEK
-699 YIRTAGSAPF
+699 YIRTTGSAPF
-709 GLYIYNFGMDASNIT
+709 GLYIYNFGLEASNAA

-734 KFSTIELEFTTYP
+734 KFSTIELEFSTYV
-747 PPLDPSANFYT
+747 PPLDPDAQSYT
-758 ICDPETG
+758 ICNPETG
-765 IPIGV
+765 IPVGV
-770 NKPSWRIYD
+770 NKPQWRIYN

>member
-36 NFGLQKF
+36 NFGMQKF
-43 RIDFTG
+43 RIDFNG
-49 QRTLRMSEESR
+49 LRNLRMSEDSR

-77 VVTLPTIWSPIY
+77 VVTLPTIWSPIF
-89 PPIGCGDA
+89 PPLGCGDA

-169 KNTYPNVYYTPVTPT
+169 KNTYPNVYYNTSQ
-184 HPQGPEPS
+184 QGPEPS
-192 IRGRKIYIP
+192 IRGRRLYIP
-201 LNAWFCNNSRTAF
+201 LNAWFCNNSRAAF

-238 TRDINYAPHPIKI
+238 TRDINYAPHS
-251 YTDPI
+251 I
-256 TYNPITPAEVAQAP
+256 TNTYPITPAEVAQAP

-278 QQYQFYRFLQPPP
+278 PDYQFYRFLQPPP
-291 AVDISTAEVYLDKR
+291 SPDIVGADAYADKR

-314 LSTYCFLSAEES
+314 LSTYCFLSSEES

-361 GMVATWMFLFQ
+361 GMVATWMFIFQ
-372 RSDINLRNQWSNYT
+372 RSDINLRNQWTNYT
-386 NWPYTNMIP
+386 NWPYNNVIP
-395 DDVMPASVTGT
+395 DDVMLAPFNPSPALTEQTGF
-406 YPNPCDIITQTVLD
+406 PNPCPG
-420 LDYYSDYATVPHTAI
+420 S
-435 IVVPATSISQ
+435 
-445 FAIGQTITITYDT
+445 
-458 NNTITGTIITING
+458 
-471 NSITFSVTGVT
+471 
-482 TNVVPVPIYDNIMMP
+482 
-497 DNFIGYRSTAFWIFN
+497 
-512 NPAFPQPPNSTSGNN
+512 
-527 YIFQTVTV
+527 
-535 GFDNASY
+535 FDE
-542 ISTSTASVTLQITD
+542 
-556 PVSGSIYVSPITH
+556 
-569 TINPSTSITLTYPF
+569 YP
-583 HNCIIPNGHTNVQIQ
+583 
-598 YISTQ
+598 Y
-603 SIGWQ
+603 
-608 TTDMLPP
+608 
-615 QGIRSYYGTVTGY
+615 
-628 PVPYTSGIVTI
+628 
-639 NTPYTIGPGVEPSG
+639 IGPGMDLSANDTISPSG
-653 TPSNLFVTK
+653 IFVTQD
-662 YYNADNQREILQQ
+662 YNVENQREILQQ

-685 ENMLDAGVYNYVEK
+685 ENTLESGIYNYVEK
-699 YIRTAGSAPF
+699 YIRTTGSAPF
-709 GLYIYNFGMDASNIT
+709 GLYIYNFGMDSNLAT

-734 KFSTIELEFTTYP
+734 KFSTIELEFTTYV

-758 ICDPETG
+758 ICDPATS

-770 NKPSWRIYD
+770 NKPQWRIYD

-790 YNVLTFIGGNCALM
+790 YNVITFIGGNCALM

>member
-36 NFGLQKF
+36 NFGMQKF

-49 QRTLRMSEESR
+49 LRNLRMSEESR

-89 PPIGCGDA
+89 PPTSCGGV
-97 WRPYEFRWIEN
+97 WRPYEFRWVEN

-122 GQILQRMT
+122 GQILQRVT
-130 GKYLQAVVQRDL
+130 GKYLLAIVQRDL

-151 SMTGN
+151 NMTGN
-156 TAELNDPANFSGR
+156 IAEFNDPANFSGR
-169 KNTYPNVYYTPVTPT
+169 RGTYPNVYYNTS
-184 HPQGPEPS
+184 QEGPEPS
-192 IRGRKIYIP
+192 IRGRKLYIP

-238 TRDINYAPHPIKI
+238 TRDITFPA
-251 YTDPI
+251 T
-256 TYNPITPAEVAQAP
+256 TPAQVAQAP

-278 QQYQFYRFLQPPP
+278 PEYQFYRFLQPPP
-291 AVDISTAEVYLDKR
+291 SADIVDSDVYLDKR

-326 RVFASQEQKYLLKE
+326 RVFASQEQKYLLKA
-340 AYEWDF
+340 AYEWDY
-346 KNITGSHRVELQNTM
+346 KNITGTHRVELQNTM

-372 RSDINLRNQWSNYT
+372 RSDINLRNQWGNYT
-386 NWPYTNMIP
+386 NWPYTNVIP
-395 DDVMPASVTGT
+395 VDVVPAPNTGYDLLDDNCP
-406 YPNPCDIITQTVLD
+406 IITPTVLN
-420 LDYYSDYATVPHTAI
+420 LNGLLIAAGGV
-435 IVVPATSISQ
+435 IVVPTNALKF
-445 FAIGQTITITYDT
+445 FAVGQTITITYDS
-458 NNTITGTIITING
+458 NNYIKGTISFIFGNNIEFLTLTPPPPAVVAENPQPFFQYGLVTID
-471 NSITFSVTGVT
+471 
-482 TNVVPVPIYDNIMMP
+482 TNVVP
-497 DNFIGYRSTAFWIFN
+497 N
-512 NPAFPQPPNSTSGNN
+512 N
-527 YIFQTVTV
+527 
-535 GFDNASY
+535 
-542 ISTSTASVTLQITD
+542 
-556 PVSGSIYVSPITH
+556 
-569 TINPSTSITLTYPF
+569 
-583 HNCIIPNGHTNVQIQ
+583 
-598 YISTQ
+598 
-603 SIGWQ
+603 
-608 TTDMLPP
+608 
-615 QGIRSYYGTVTGY
+615 
-628 PVPYTSGIVTI
+628 
-639 NTPYTIGPGVEPSG
+639 TIGPGAEPDG
-653 TPSNLFVTK
+653 TPTGLFVTQN
-662 YYNADNQREILQQ
+662 YNVENQREILQQ

-685 ENMLDAGVYNYVEK
+685 ENLLEAGVYNYVEK
-699 YIRTAGSAPF
+699 YIRTTGSAPF
-709 GLYIYNFGMDASNIT
+709 GLYVYNFGLDADVDT

-770 NKPSWRIYD
+770 NKPTWRIYD

>member
-49 QRTLRMSEESR
+49 QRNLRMSEESR

-89 PPIGCGDA
+89 PPISCGDA

-130 GKYLQAVVQRDL
+130 GKYLLAQVQRDL

-151 SMTGN
+151 SMSGN

-169 KNTYPNVYYTPVTPT
+169 KNTYPNVYYNTSQ
-184 HPQGPEPS
+184 QGPEPS
-192 IRGRKIYIP
+192 IRGRKLYIP
-201 LNAWFCNNSRTAF
+201 LNAWFCNNSRMAF

-238 TRDINYAPHPIKI
+238 TRDINYAPH
-251 YTDPI
+251 TI
-256 TYNPITPAEVAQAP
+256 TTTTPLTPAEVAQAP

-278 QQYQFYRFLQPPP
+278 QEYQFYRFLQPPP
-291 AVDISTAEVYLDKR
+291 TVDISTSDVYTDKR

-326 RVFASQEQKYLLKE
+326 RVFASQEQKYLLKS

-372 RSDINLRNQWSNYT
+372 RSDINVRNQWSNYT
-386 NWPYTNMIP
+386 NWAYTNVIP
-395 DDVMPASVTGT
+395 DDVTPAPAAGT
-406 YPNPCDIITQTVLD
+406 FINPCDIITQTVLD
-420 LDYYSDYATVPHTAI
+420 LDFYKDYAPPNSLHATV
-435 IVVPATSISQ
+435 VVPATSISQ
-445 FAIGQTITITYDT
+445 FAVGQTITVTYDAS
-458 NNTITGTIITING
+458 NTITGTIIAISG
-471 NSITFSVTGVT
+471 NSISFLVTGVV
-482 TNVVPVPIYDNIMMP
+482 TNAVPGTIYN
-497 DNFIGYRSTAFWIFN
+497 NTYKSALRWSRYVSTYWIFN
-512 NPAFPQPPNSTSGNN
+512 DPVFPQPPNSTSGNN
-527 YIFQTVTV
+527 YMIQTITV
-535 GFDNASY
+535 GLDN
-542 ISTSTASVTLQITD
+542 TSSSVALVTLQVND
-556 PVSGSIYVSPITH
+556 PVSGSIYVSPVQQS
-569 TINPSTSITLTYPF
+569 INPGGGLATYTYPF
-583 HNCIIPNGHTNVQIQ
+583 YNCIIPNGHTNMNIQ
-598 YISTQ
+598 YNSTQ
-603 SIGWQ
+603 IIEWETTNLNSI
-608 TTDMLPP
+608 
-615 QGIRSYYGTVTGY
+615 SYFGTVTGY
-628 PVPYTSGIVTI
+628 PVSYTSGVVTI
-639 NTPYTIGPGVEPSG
+639 NSGVLPSTIGPGVEPGG
-653 TPSNLFVTK
+653 TPSGIFITQD
-662 YYNADNQREILQQ
+662 YNVENQREILQQ

-685 ENMLDAGVYNYVEK
+685 ENMLESGVYNYVEK
-699 YIRTAGSAPF
+699 YIRTTGSAPF
-709 GLYIYNFGMDASNIT
+709 GLYLYNFSLDAGNDT

-734 KFSTIELEFTTYP
+734 KFSTIELEFSTYP

-758 ICDPETG
+758 ICDPNSD
-765 IPIGV
+765 PSVSIGV
-770 NKPSWRIYD
+770 NKPQWRIYQ

>member
-36 NFGLQKF
+36 NFGMQKF

-49 QRTLRMSEESR
+49 LRNLRMSEESR

-89 PPIGCGDA
+89 PPLACNDV
-97 WRPYEFRWIEN
+97 WHPYEFRWIEN

-113 IKEITFSVG
+113 IKEVVFSVG

-130 GKYLQAVVQRDL
+130 GKYLLALVQRDL

-169 KNTYPNVYYTPVTPT
+169 KGVYPNVYYNTSQ
-184 HPQGPEPS
+184 QGPEPS
-192 IRGRKIYIP
+192 IRGRTLYIP

-214 PLVALQYNELQID
+214 PLVSLQYNELQID

-238 TRDINYAPHPIKI
+238 TRDI
-251 YTDPI
+251 
-256 TYNPITPAEVAQAP
+256 TYPATSPVEVAQAP

-278 QQYQFYRFLQPPP
+278 QEYQFYRFLQPPP
-291 AVDISTAEVYLDKR
+291 DTDITMSDVYLDKR

-346 KNITGSHRVELQNTM
+346 KNITGTHRVSLQNTM
-361 GMVATWMFLFQ
+361 GMVATWMFFFQ

-386 NWPYTNMIP
+386 NWPYTNVIP
-395 DDVMPASVTGT
+395 IDVVPGT
-406 YPNPCDIITQTVLD
+406 SLPITSENGYPNPCGGGN
-420 LDYYSDYATVPHTAI
+420 
-435 IVVPATSISQ
+435 
-445 FAIGQTITITYDT
+445 IGP
-458 NNTITGTIITING
+458 GTE
-471 NSITFSVTGVT
+471 
-482 TNVVPVPIYDNIMMP
+482 
-497 DNFIGYRSTAFWIFN
+497 
-512 NPAFPQPPNSTSGNN
+512 PNST
-527 YIFQTVTV
+527 
-535 GFDNASY
+535 
-542 ISTSTASVTLQITD
+542 
-556 PVSGSIYVSPITH
+556 
-569 TINPSTSITLTYPF
+569 
-583 HNCIIPNGHTNVQIQ
+583 
-598 YISTQ
+598 
-603 SIGWQ
+603 
-608 TTDMLPP
+608 
-615 QGIRSYYGTVTGY
+615 
-628 PVPYTSGIVTI
+628 
-639 NTPYTIGPGVEPSG
+639 PSG
-653 TPSNLFVTK
+653 LFITQNYSVE
-662 YYNADNQREILQQ
+662 NQREILQQ

-685 ENMLDAGVYNYVEK
+685 ENLLPSGVYNYVEK
-699 YIRTAGSAPF
+699 YIRTMGSAPF
-709 GLYIYNFGMDASNIT
+709 GLYIYNFGLDAGSGT

-734 KFSTIELEFTTYP
+734 KFSTIELEFTTYT

-758 ICDPETG
+758 ICDPATS

-770 NKPSWRIYD
+770 NKPQWRIYD

>member
-13 NQNVILN
+13 NQNIILN

-36 NFGLQKF
+36 NFGMQKF

-49 QRTLRMSEESR
+49 LRNLRMSEESR

-89 PPIGCGDA
+89 PPLSCNDA
-97 WRPYEFRWIEN
+97 WHPYEFRWIDN

-113 IKEITFSVG
+113 IKEIVFSVG
-122 GQILQRMT
+122 GQILQRVT
-130 GKYLQAVVQRDL
+130 GKYLLAQVQRDL

-169 KNTYPNVYYTPVTPT
+169 KGTYPNVYYNASQ
-184 HPQGPEPS
+184 QGPEPS
-192 IRGRKIYIP
+192 IRSRKLYIP

-238 TRDINYAPHPIKI
+238 TRDV
-251 YTDPI
+251 
-256 TYNPITPAEVAQAP
+256 TYPATNASEVAQAP

-278 QQYQFYRFLQPPP
+278 QEYQFYRFLQPPP
-291 AVDISTAEVYLDKR
+291 FADIATADVYADKR

-314 LSTYCFLSAEES
+314 MSTYCFLSAEES

-361 GMVATWMFLFQ
+361 GMVATWMFMFQ

-386 NWPYTNMIP
+386 NWPYLNVIP
-395 DDVMPASVTGT
+395 DDVTPAPNQEGYTFPINCPIVT
-406 YPNPCDIITQTVLD
+406 NTVLD
-420 LDYYSDYATVPHTAI
+420 LNYHSFVENAF
-435 IVVPATSISQ
+435 IVVSENDLDR
-445 FAIGQTITITYDT
+445 FKIGQSITITYDA
-458 NNTITGTIITING
+458 NNFITGTIINIIGTTISFLTTSVVTNAIPATIYN
-471 NSITFSVTGVT
+471 NSSSPSTLAGSIFSGEMELNYPLFTYASGANYIVQNATFTFS
-482 TNVVPVPIYDNIMMP
+482 M
-497 DNFIGYRSTAFWIFN
+497 SSL
-512 NPAFPQPPNSTSGNN
+512 PASISLQLN
-527 YIFQTVTV
+527 
-535 GFDNASY
+535 DNASGLIY
-542 ISTSTASVTLQITD
+542 TSPTINSIVLAVPTTFNYTFVDCFIENNSTFTIQFKSSQYVDYSIPTLGPSFYTYLGTIIGY
-556 PVSGSIYVSPITH
+556 PVSYS
-569 TINPSTSITLTYPF
+569 
-583 HNCIIPNGHTNVQIQ
+583 
-598 YISTQ
+598 
-603 SIGWQ
+603 
-608 TTDMLPP
+608 
-615 QGIRSYYGTVTGY
+615 YGTVTIN
-628 PVPYTSGIVTI
+628 SGSSPNV
-639 NTPYTIGPGVEPSG
+639 IGPGVEPNG
-653 TPSNLFVTK
+653 TPSGLYVTQD
-662 YYNADNQREILQQ
+662 YNVENQREILQQ

-685 ENMLDAGVYNYVEK
+685 ENMLESGVYNYVEK
-699 YIRTAGSAPF
+699 YVRTTGSAPF
-709 GLYIYNFGMDASNIT
+709 GLYIYNFGLDSNNAT

-734 KFSTIELEFTTYP
+734 KFSTIELEFNTYP

-770 NKPSWRIYD
+770 NKPQWRIYQ

-790 YNVLTFIGGNCALM
+790 YNVITFIGGNCALM

>member
-36 NFGLQKF
+36 NFGMQKF

-49 QRTLRMSEESR
+49 LRNLRMSEESR

-69 ELLMDTYL
+69 ELIMDTYL

-89 PPIGCGDA
+89 PPLSCDDV
-97 WRPYEFRWIEN
+97 WHPYEFRWIEN

-130 GKYLQAVVQRDL
+130 GKYLLAQVQRDL
-142 NGTKRFLYD
+142 TGTKRFLYD
-151 SMTGN
+151 TMSGS
-156 TAELNDPANFSGR
+156 TAEFTDPANFSGR
-169 KNTYPNVYYTPVTPT
+169 KNRYPNAYFNNTVYPDGSKP
-184 HPQGPEPS
+184 GPEPS
-192 IRGRKIYIP
+192 IRGRRIYIP

-238 TRDINYAPHPIKI
+238 TRDI
-251 YTDPI
+251 
-256 TYNPITPAEVAQAP
+256 TYMAKNAEDVANAP
-270 FIQPNFNE
+270 FIQPNFNDPE
-278 QQYQFYRFLQPPP
+278 YQFYRFLQPPP
-291 AVDISTAEVYLDKR
+291 SPDIVGADAYADKR

-340 AYEWDF
+340 AYEWNF

-361 GMVATWMFLFQ
+361 GMVASWMFLFQ

-386 NWPYTNMIP
+386 NWPYTNVIP
-395 DDVMPASVTGT
+395 NDVVLAS
-406 YPNPCDIITQTVLD
+406 
-420 LDYYSDYATVPHTAI
+420 
-435 IVVPATSISQ
+435 
-445 FAIGQTITITYDT
+445 
-458 NNTITGTIITING
+458 
-471 NSITFSVTGVT
+471 
-482 TNVVPVPIYDNIMMP
+482 
-497 DNFIGYRSTAFWIFN
+497 
-512 NPAFPQPPNSTSGNN
+512 
-527 YIFQTVTV
+527 
-535 GFDNASY
+535 
-542 ISTSTASVTLQITD
+542 
-556 PVSGSIYVSPITH
+556 
-569 TINPSTSITLTYPF
+569 TLTYGEENGILNP
-583 HNCIIPNGHTNVQIQ
+583 CIP
-598 YISTQ
+598 S
-603 SIGWQ
+603 
-608 TTDMLPP
+608 DF
-615 QGIRSYYGTVTGY
+615 
-628 PVPYTSGIVTI
+628 
-639 NTPYTIGPGVEPSG
+639 IGPGEEPSSG
-653 TPSNLFVTK
+653 VPDPTLLYVTQE
-662 YYNADNQREILQQ
+662 YSVENQREILQQ

-685 ENMLDAGVYNYVEK
+685 ENMLESGIYNYVEK

-709 GLYIYNFGMDASNIT
+709 GLYVYNFSMDASNAT

-758 ICDPETG
+758 ICDPVTHV
-765 IPIGV
+765 PIGV
-770 NKPSWRIYD
+770 NKPQWRIYD
-779 YNYDLTVLEER
+779 YNYDLTVLEDR

>member
-49 QRTLRMSEESR
+49 QRNLRMSEESR

-89 PPIGCGDA
+89 PPISCGDA

-130 GKYLQAVVQRDL
+130 GKYLLAQVQRDL

-151 SMTGN
+151 SMSGN

-169 KNTYPNVYYTPVTPT
+169 KNTYPNVYYNTSQ
-184 HPQGPEPS
+184 QGPEPS
-192 IRGRKIYIP
+192 IRGRKLYIP
-201 LNAWFCNNSRTAF
+201 LNAWFCNNSRMAF

-238 TRDINYAPHPIKI
+238 TRDINYAPH
-251 YTDPI
+251 TI
-256 TYNPITPAEVAQAP
+256 TTTTPLTPAEVAQAP

-278 QQYQFYRFLQPPP
+278 QEYQFYRFLQPPP
-291 AVDISTAEVYLDKR
+291 TVDISTSDVYTDKR

-326 RVFASQEQKYLLKE
+326 RVFASQEQKYLLKS

-372 RSDINLRNQWSNYT
+372 RSDINVRNQWSNYT
-386 NWPYTNMIP
+386 NWAYTNVIP
-395 DDVMPASVTGT
+395 DDVTPAPAAGT
-406 YPNPCDIITQTVLD
+406 FINPCDIITQTVLD
-420 LDYYSDYATVPHTAI
+420 LDFYKDYAPPNSMHATV
-435 IVVPATSISQ
+435 VVPATSISQ
-445 FAIGQTITITYDT
+445 FAVGQTITVTYDAS
-458 NNTITGTIITING
+458 NTITGTIIAISG
-471 NSITFSVTGVT
+471 NSISFLVTGVV
-482 TNVVPVPIYDNIMMP
+482 TNAVPGTIYN
-497 DNFIGYRSTAFWIFN
+497 NTYKSALRWSRYVSTYWIFN
-512 NPAFPQPPNSTSGNN
+512 DPVFPQPPNSTSGNN
-527 YIFQTVTV
+527 YMIQTITV
-535 GFDNASY
+535 GLDN
-542 ISTSTASVTLQITD
+542 TSSSVALVTLQVND
-556 PVSGSIYVSPITH
+556 PVSGSIYVSPVQQS
-569 TINPSTSITLTYPF
+569 INPGGGLATYTYPF
-583 HNCIIPNGHTNVQIQ
+583 YNCIIPNGHTNMSIQ
-598 YISTQ
+598 YNSTQ
-603 SIGWQ
+603 IIEWETTTLNSI
-608 TTDMLPP
+608 
-615 QGIRSYYGTVTGY
+615 SYFGTVTGY
-628 PVPYTSGIVTI
+628 PVSYTSGVVTI
-639 NTPYTIGPGVEPSG
+639 NSGVLPSTIGPGVEPGG
-653 TPSNLFVTK
+653 TPSGLFITQD
-662 YYNADNQREILQQ
+662 YNVENQREILQQ

-685 ENMLDAGVYNYVEK
+685 ENMLESGVYNYVEK
-699 YIRTAGSAPF
+699 YIRTTGSAPF
-709 GLYIYNFGMDASNIT
+709 GLYLYNFSLDADNDT

-734 KFSTIELEFTTYP
+734 KFSTIELEFSTYP

-758 ICDPETG
+758 ICDPNSD
-765 IPIGV
+765 PSVSIGV
-770 NKPSWRIYD
+770 NKPQWRIYQ

>member
-36 NFGLQKF
+36 NFGMQKF

-49 QRTLRMSEESR
+49 QRNLRMSEESR

-69 ELLMDTYL
+69 ELIMDTYL
-77 VVTLPTIWSPIY
+77 VVTMPTIWSPIY
-89 PPIGCGDA
+89 PPISCGDA

-122 GQILQRMT
+122 GQLLQRMT
-130 GKYLQAVVQRDL
+130 GKYLLAQVQRDL
-142 NGTKRFLYD
+142 TGTKRFLYD
-151 SMTGN
+151 TMTGS

-169 KNTYPNVYYTPVTPT
+169 TGTYPNVYFNTSQ
-184 HPQGPEPS
+184 QGPEPS
-192 IRGRKIYIP
+192 IRGRKLYIP

-238 TRDINYAPHPIKI
+238 TRDINYAPQ
-251 YTDPI
+251 T
-256 TYNPITPAEVAQAP
+256 TGSLTPAQVARAP

-278 QQYQFYRFLQPPP
+278 PEYQFYRFLQPPP
-291 AVDISTAEVYLDKR
+291 AADISTSDVYTDKR

-314 LSTYCFLSAEES
+314 LATYCFLSAEES
-326 RVFASQEQKYLLKE
+326 RVFASQEQKYLLKS

-346 KNITGSHRVELQNTM
+346 KNVTGSHRVELQNTM
-361 GMVATWMFLFQ
+361 GMVATWMFMFQ
-372 RSDINLRNQWSNYT
+372 RSDLNLRNQWSNYT
-386 NWPYTNMIP
+386 NWAYTNAIP
-395 DDVMPASVTGT
+395 DDVTPAPTTG
-406 YPNPCDIITQTVLD
+406 YPFSNCPIITPTVLN
-420 LDYYSDYATVPHTAI
+420 LNGPLALLGGV
-435 IVVPATSISQ
+435 IVVPTNSLNL
-445 FAIGQTITITYDT
+445 FAIGQNITVTYDSNNYINGTITHIFG
-458 NNTITGTIITING
+458 NNIEFSTVPPVVAQSPQPIFQYGVVTI
-471 NSITFSVTGVT
+471 T
-482 TNVVPVPIYDNIMMP
+482 TNVVP
-497 DNFIGYRSTAFWIFN
+497 S
-512 NPAFPQPPNSTSGNN
+512 
-527 YIFQTVTV
+527 
-535 GFDNASY
+535 
-542 ISTSTASVTLQITD
+542 
-556 PVSGSIYVSPITH
+556 
-569 TINPSTSITLTYPF
+569 
-583 HNCIIPNGHTNVQIQ
+583 
-598 YISTQ
+598 
-603 SIGWQ
+603 
-608 TTDMLPP
+608 
-615 QGIRSYYGTVTGY
+615 
-628 PVPYTSGIVTI
+628 
-639 NTPYTIGPGVEPSG
+639 TIGPGVEPNG
-653 TPSNLFVTK
+653 TPSGLFITQD
-662 YYNADNQREILQQ
+662 YNVENQREILQQ

-685 ENMLDAGVYNYVEK
+685 ENMLESGVYNYVEK

-709 GLYIYNFGMDASNIT
+709 GLYVYNFGMDASNAT

-734 KFSTIELEFTTYP
+734 KFSTIELEFSTYP

-758 ICDPETG
+758 ICDPNSDPSV
-765 IPIGV
+765 PIGV
-770 NKPSWRIYD
+770 NKPQWRIYQ

>member
-36 NFGLQKF
+36 NFGMQKF
-43 RIDFTG
+43 RIDFNG
-49 QRTLRMSEESR
+49 LRNLRMSEESR

-89 PPIGCGDA
+89 PPLGCDDV
-97 WRPYEFRWIEN
+97 WHPYEFRWIDN

-130 GKYLQAVVQRDL
+130 GKYLLSIVQRDL

-151 SMTGN
+151 NMTGN
-156 TAELNDPANFSGR
+156 IPELNDPANFSGR
-169 KNTYPNVYYTPVTPT
+169 RNTYPNVYYNTSQ
-184 HPQGPEPS
+184 QGPDPS
-192 IRGRKIYIP
+192 IRGRKLYIP

-238 TRDINYAPHPIKI
+238 TRDITYAA
-251 YTDPI
+251 T
-256 TYNPITPAEVAQAP
+256 TPVQVAQAP

-278 QQYQFYRFLQPPP
+278 PEYQFYRFLQPPP
-291 AVDISTAEVYLDKR
+291 AADIATADVYLDKR

-346 KNITGSHRVELQNTM
+346 KNITGTHRVELQNTM

-372 RSDINLRNQWSNYT
+372 RSDINLRNQWSNFT
-386 NWPYTNMIP
+386 NWPYTNVIP
-395 DDVMPASVTGT
+395 VDVAPASTLPITDENGLL
-406 YPNPCDIITQTVLD
+406 NPC
-420 LDYYSDYATVPHTAI
+420 S
-435 IVVPATSISQ
+435 S
-445 FAIGQTITITYDT
+445 
-458 NNTITGTIITING
+458 
-471 NSITFSVTGVT
+471 
-482 TNVVPVPIYDNIMMP
+482 
-497 DNFIGYRSTAFWIFN
+497 
-512 NPAFPQPPNSTSGNN
+512 
-527 YIFQTVTV
+527 
-535 GFDNASY
+535 
-542 ISTSTASVTLQITD
+542 
-556 PVSGSIYVSPITH
+556 SPE
-569 TINPSTSITLTYPF
+569 Y
-583 HNCIIPNGHTNVQIQ
+583 
-598 YISTQ
+598 
-603 SIGWQ
+603 
-608 TTDMLPP
+608 
-615 QGIRSYYGTVTGY
+615 
-628 PVPYTSGIVTI
+628 
-639 NTPYTIGPGVEPSG
+639 IGPGTEPDNGG
-653 TPSNLFVTK
+653 TPSGLFITQD
-662 YYNADNQREILQQ
+662 YNVENQREILQQ

-685 ENMLDAGVYNYVEK
+685 ENVLESGVYNYVEK
-699 YIRTAGSAPF
+699 YIRTTGSAPF
-709 GLYIYNFGMDASNIT
+709 GLYIYNFGLDADVDT

-758 ICDPETG
+758 ICDPATG

-770 NKPSWRIYD
+770 NKPQWRIYD

>member
-43 RIDFTG
+43 RIDFNG
-49 QRTLRMSEESR
+49 LRNLRMSEESR

-69 ELLMDTYL
+69 ELIMDTYL
-77 VVTLPTIWSPIY
+77 VVNLPTIWSPIY
-89 PPIGCGDA
+89 PPIGCSDA

-122 GQILQRMT
+122 GQIIQRMT
-130 GKYLQAVVQRDL
+130 GKYLLAQVQRDL

-151 SMTGN
+151 NMTGN
-156 TAELNDPANFSGR
+156 IPEFTDPANFSGR
-169 KNTYPNVYYTPVTPT
+169 RGTYPNVYYNTSQ
-184 HPQGPEPS
+184 QGPEPS
-192 IRGRKIYIP
+192 IRGRKLYIP

-227 VVMRPVRDLFV
+227 VVMRPVRELFV
-238 TRDINYAPHPIKI
+238 TRDINYLPPQ
-251 YTDPI
+251 TTGPL
-256 TYNPITPAEVAQAP
+256 TPAQVAQAP

-278 QQYQFYRFLQPPP
+278 PEYQFYRFLQPPP
-291 AVDISTAEVYLDKR
+291 AVDISTSDVYLDKR

-326 RVFASQEQKYLLKE
+326 RVFASQEQKYLLKS

-346 KNITGSHRVELQNTM
+346 KNVTGSHRVELQNTA

-395 DDVMPASVTGT
+395 DDVTPAPATGT
-406 YPNPCDIITQTVLD
+406 FINPCD
-420 LDYYSDYATVPHTAI
+420 
-435 IVVPATSISQ
+435 
-445 FAIGQTITITYDT
+445 
-458 NNTITGTIITING
+458 
-471 NSITFSVTGVT
+471 
-482 TNVVPVPIYDNIMMP
+482 
-497 DNFIGYRSTAFWIFN
+497 
-512 NPAFPQPPNSTSGNN
+512 TSGV
-527 YIFQTVTV
+527 VTV
-535 GFDNASY
+535 NA
-542 ISTSTASVTLQITD
+542 D
-556 PVSGSIYVSPITH
+556 
-569 TINPSTSITLTYPF
+569 
-583 HNCIIPNGHTNVQIQ
+583 
-598 YISTQ
+598 
-603 SIGWQ
+603 
-608 TTDMLPP
+608 LP
-615 QGIRSYYGTVTGY
+615 
-628 PVPYTSGIVTI
+628 
-639 NTPYTIGPGVEPSG
+639 TIGPGLEPSG
-653 TPSNLFVTK
+653 TPSGLFITK
-662 YYNADNQREILQQ
+662 DYNVENQREILQQ

-685 ENMLDAGVYNYVEK
+685 ENRLEAGVYNYVEK

-709 GLYIYNFGMDASNIT
+709 GLYIYNFGLNADNDM

-734 KFSTIELEFTTYP
+734 KFSTIELEFTTYV

-765 IPIGV
+765 IPVGV
-770 NKPSWRIYD
+770 NKPQWRIYD

>member
-13 NQNVILN
+13 NQNIILN

-36 NFGLQKF
+36 NFGMQKF

-49 QRTLRMSEESR
+49 LRNLRMSEESR

-89 PPIGCGDA
+89 PPIACDDV
-97 WRPYEFRWIEN
+97 WHPYEFRWIEN

-130 GKYLQAVVQRDL
+130 GKYLLAQVQRDL
-142 NGTKRFLYD
+142 TGTKRFLYD
-151 SMTGN
+151 TMSGS

-169 KNTYPNVYYTPVTPT
+169 KGTYPNVYYNTSQ
-184 HPQGPEPS
+184 QGPEPS
-192 IRGRKIYIP
+192 IRGRKLYIP
-201 LNAWFCNNSRTAF
+201 INAWFCNNSRTAF

-227 VVMRPVRDLFV
+227 VVMRPVRELFV
-238 TRDINYAPHPIKI
+238 TRDV
-251 YTDPI
+251 
-256 TYNPITPAEVAQAP
+256 TYSASTPAEVEQAP

-278 QQYQFYRFLQPPP
+278 PEYQFYRFLQPPP
-291 AVDISTAEVYLDKR
+291 GADITTADRYDDKR

-361 GMVATWMFLFQ
+361 GMVATWMFMFQ

-386 NWPYTNMIP
+386 NWPYLNVIP
-395 DDVMPASVTGT
+395 DDVMPAPAAGD
-406 YPNPCDIITQTVLD
+406 YPNPC
-420 LDYYSDYATVPHTAI
+420 
-435 IVVPATSISQ
+435 
-445 FAIGQTITITYDT
+445 
-458 NNTITGTIITING
+458 
-471 NSITFSVTGVT
+471 
-482 TNVVPVPIYDNIMMP
+482 
-497 DNFIGYRSTAFWIFN
+497 
-512 NPAFPQPPNSTSGNN
+512 
-527 YIFQTVTV
+527 
-535 GFDNASY
+535 
-542 ISTSTASVTLQITD
+542 
-556 PVSGSIYVSPITH
+556 
-569 TINPSTSITLTYPF
+569 
-583 HNCIIPNGHTNVQIQ
+583 
-598 YISTQ
+598 
-603 SIGWQ
+603 
-608 TTDMLPP
+608 LPP
-615 QGIRSYYGTVTGY
+615 S
-628 PVPYTSGIVTI
+628 PS
-639 NTPYTIGPGVEPSG
+639 IGPGVEPDG
-653 TPSNLFVTK
+653 TTLSKLFITQD
-662 YYNADNQREILQQ
+662 YNVENQREILQQ

-685 ENMLDAGVYNYVEK
+685 ENMLEAGVYNYVEK

-709 GLYIYNFGMDASNIT
+709 GLYVYNFGMDASNIT

-734 KFSTIELEFTTYP
+734 KFSTIELEFNTYP

-765 IPIGV
+765 VPIGV
-770 NKPSWRIYD
+770 NKPQWRIYK

>member
-13 NQNVILN
+13 NQNIILN
-20 SNPKKSFFKTT
+20 SNPKKSFFKTA

-36 NFGLQKF
+36 NFGMQKF

-49 QRTLRMSEESR
+49 LRNLRMSEESR

-89 PPIGCGDA
+89 PPLSCNDA
-97 WRPYEFRWIEN
+97 WHPYEFRWIDN

-122 GQILQRMT
+122 GQILQRVT
-130 GKYLQAVVQRDL
+130 GKYLLAQVQRDL
-142 NGTKRFLYD
+142 NGTKRSLYD
-151 SMTGN
+151 NMSGN

-169 KNTYPNVYYTPVTPT
+169 KGTYPNVYYNASQ
-184 HPQGPEPS
+184 QGPEPS
-192 IRGRKIYIP
+192 IRSRKLYIP

-227 VVMRPVRDLFV
+227 VIMRPVRELFV
-238 TRDINYAPHPIKI
+238 TRDI
-251 YTDPI
+251 
-256 TYNPITPAEVAQAP
+256 TYPASTPTEVAQAP

-278 QQYQFYRFLQPPP
+278 QEYQFYRFLQPPP
-291 AVDISTAEVYLDKR
+291 AADIATADVYDDKR

-314 LSTYCFLSAEES
+314 ISTYCFLSAEES

-340 AYEWDF
+340 TYEWDF

-386 NWPYTNMIP
+386 NWKYMNVIP
-395 DDVMPASVTGT
+395 EDVTPAPASGAF
-406 YPNPCDIITQTVLD
+406 PNPCNQ
-420 LDYYSDYATVPHTAI
+420 
-435 IVVPATSISQ
+435 
-445 FAIGQTITITYDT
+445 
-458 NNTITGTIITING
+458 
-471 NSITFSVTGVT
+471 
-482 TNVVPVPIYDNIMMP
+482 
-497 DNFIGYRSTAFWIFN
+497 
-512 NPAFPQPPNSTSGNN
+512 PQP
-527 YIFQTVTV
+527 
-535 GFDNASY
+535 
-542 ISTSTASVTLQITD
+542 
-556 PVSGSIYVSPITH
+556 
-569 TINPSTSITLTYPF
+569 
-583 HNCIIPNGHTNVQIQ
+583 Q
-598 YISTQ
+598 Y
-603 SIGWQ
+603 
-608 TTDMLPP
+608 
-615 QGIRSYYGTVTGY
+615 
-628 PVPYTSGIVTI
+628 
-639 NTPYTIGPGVEPSG
+639 IGPGVEPDG
-653 TPSNLFVTK
+653 TPSGLYVTQD
-662 YYNADNQREILQQ
+662 YNVENQREILQQ

-685 ENMLDAGVYNYVEK
+685 ENMLESGVYNYVEK

-709 GLYIYNFGMDASNIT
+709 GLYIYNFGLDATLDT

-734 KFSTIELEFTTYP
+734 KFSTIELEFNTYP

-765 IPIGV
+765 IPVGV
-770 NKPSWRIYD
+770 NKPQWRIYQ

-790 YNVLTFIGGNCALM
+790 YNVITFIGGNCALM

>member
-36 NFGLQKF
+36 NFGMQKF

-49 QRTLRMSEESR
+49 QRNLRMSEESR

-89 PPIGCGDA
+89 PPIACDDV
-97 WRPYEFRWIEN
+97 WHPYEFRWIEN

-122 GQILQRMT
+122 GQTLQRVT
-130 GKYLQAVVQRDL
+130 GKYLLAQVQRDL

-151 SMTGN
+151 SMTGS

-169 KNTYPNVYYTPVTPT
+169 NGTYPNVYYNPSQ
-184 HPQGPEPS
+184 QGPEPS
-192 IRGRKIYIP
+192 IRGRKLYIP
-201 LNAWFCNNSRTAF
+201 LNAWFCNNSRAAF
-214 PLVALQYNELQID
+214 PLVALQYNELQVD
-227 VVMRPVRDLFV
+227 VTMRPVRELFV
-238 TRDINYAPHPIKI
+238 TRDVTHPAA
-251 YTDPI
+251 
-256 TYNPITPAEVAQAP
+256 TPAEVARAP

-278 QQYQFYRFLQPPP
+278 QEYQFYRFLQPPP
-291 AVDISTAEVYLDKR
+291 AADITTSDVYDDKR

-340 AYEWDF
+340 AYEWEY

-361 GMVATWMFLFQ
+361 GMVATWMLLFQ

-386 NWPYTNMIP
+386 NWKYMNVIP
-395 DDVMPASVTGT
+395 DDVTPAPVNGAF
-406 YPNPCDIITQTVLD
+406 PNPCHPTK
-420 LDYYSDYATVPHTAI
+420 
-435 IVVPATSISQ
+435 
-445 FAIGQTITITYDT
+445 
-458 NNTITGTIITING
+458 
-471 NSITFSVTGVT
+471 
-482 TNVVPVPIYDNIMMP
+482 
-497 DNFIGYRSTAFWIFN
+497 
-512 NPAFPQPPNSTSGNN
+512 
-527 YIFQTVTV
+527 
-535 GFDNASY
+535 
-542 ISTSTASVTLQITD
+542 
-556 PVSGSIYVSPITH
+556 
-569 TINPSTSITLTYPF
+569 
-583 HNCIIPNGHTNVQIQ
+583 
-598 YISTQ
+598 
-603 SIGWQ
+603 
-608 TTDMLPP
+608 
-615 QGIRSYYGTVTGY
+615 
-628 PVPYTSGIVTI
+628 
-639 NTPYTIGPGVEPSG
+639 IGPGVEPDG
-653 TPSNLFVTK
+653 TTSTGLYVTQD
-662 YYNADNQREILQQ
+662 YNVENQREILQQ

-685 ENMLDAGVYNYVEK
+685 ENMLESGVYNYVEK
-699 YIRTAGSAPF
+699 YIRTTESAPF
-709 GLYIYNFGMDASNIT
+709 GLYIYNFGLDASNAA

-734 KFSTIELEFTTYP
+734 KFSTIELEFSTYV
-747 PPLDPSANFYT
+747 PPLDPNAQSYT
-758 ICDPETG
+758 ICDPDTG
-765 IPIGV
+765 IPVGV
-770 NKPSWRIYD
+770 NKPQWRIYN

>member
-1 MTGGLLNIVSYG
+1 LNIVSYG
-13 NQNVILN
+13 NQNIILN

-36 NFGLQKF
+36 NFGMQKF
-43 RIDFTG
+43 RIDFNG
-49 QRTLRMSEESR
+49 LRNLRMSEESR

-89 PPIGCGDA
+89 PPLSCGDA

-113 IKEITFSVG
+113 IKEVVFSVG
-122 GQILQRMT
+122 GQVLQRMT
-130 GKYLQAVVQRDL
+130 GKYLLAQVQRDL

-151 SMTGN
+151 TMTGS
-156 TAELNDPANFSGR
+156 TAEFNDPANFSGR
-169 KNTYPNVYYTPVTPT
+169 KGTYPNVYYNTSQ
-184 HPQGPEPS
+184 QGPEPS
-192 IRGRKIYIP
+192 IRGRKLYIP

-227 VVMRPVRDLFV
+227 VVMRPVRELFV
-238 TRDINYAPHPIKI
+238 TRDINYTPPGLTISSS
-251 YTDPI
+251 T
-256 TYNPITPAEVAQAP
+256 PITPAEVAQAP

-278 QQYQFYRFLQPPP
+278 PEYQFYRFLQPPP
-291 AVDISTAEVYLDKR
+291 AIDITTSDVYLDKR

-386 NWPYTNMIP
+386 NWPYNNVIP
-395 DDVMPASVTGT
+395 DDVTPAPDTGT
-406 YPNPCDIITQTVLD
+406 YTNPCNAIITNTVLD
-420 LDYYSDYATVPHTAI
+420 LDYYKKAYIATIIVSANDLERFQLGQNITVTYDALNYINGIIINIIGNTVSFQVVYSVSNATVAPIYNNTSGPFTLFGSTYSNYSILDTPQFIYASGKNYIVRTATYTYI
-435 IVVPATSISQ
+435 ASSSSASTISFKLIDSTTGTVYDSPNTYVLPAAPPSPPTT
-445 FAIGQTITITYDT
+445 FTYDLL
-458 NNTITGTIITING
+458 
-471 NSITFSVTGVT
+471 
-482 TNVVPVPIYDNIMMP
+482 DC
-497 DNFIGYRSTAFWIFN
+497 FIGNGDAFQLQFFSTEQVAYYVI
-512 NPAFPQPPNSTSGNN
+512 GG
-527 YIFQTVTV
+527 V
-535 GFDNASY
+535 AS
-542 ISTSTASVTLQITD
+542 
-556 PVSGSIYVSPITH
+556 
-569 TINPSTSITLTYPF
+569 
-583 HNCIIPNGHTNVQIQ
+583 
-598 YISTQ
+598 
-603 SIGWQ
+603 
-608 TTDMLPP
+608 
-615 QGIRSYYGTVTGY
+615 SYYGTLTGY
-628 PVPYTSGIVTI
+628 PVSYSSGIVTI
-639 NTPYTIGPGVEPSG
+639 NSGILPNEIGPGVEPDG
-653 TPSNLFVTK
+653 TPSGLYITQN
-662 YYNADNQREILQQ
+662 YNTENQREILQQ
-675 LGILLNGSYR
+675 LGILLNGAYR
-685 ENMLDAGVYNYVEK
+685 ENMLESGVYNYVEK
-699 YIRTAGSAPF
+699 YIRTMGSAPF
-709 GLYIYNFGMDASNIT
+709 GLYVYNFGLNASNAE
-724 YQPSGAINMS
+724 YQPSGAINLS
-734 KFSTIELEFTTYP
+734 KFSTIELEFSTYV

-765 IPIGV
+765 IPVGV
-770 NKPSWRIYD
+770 NKPQWRIYD

>member
-36 NFGLQKF
+36 NFGMQKF

-49 QRTLRMSEESR
+49 QRNLRMNEESR

-89 PPIGCGDA
+89 PPIACDDV
-97 WRPYEFRWIEN
+97 WHPYEFRWIEN

-122 GQILQRMT
+122 GQTLQRVT
-130 GKYLQAVVQRDL
+130 GKYLLAQVQRDL

-151 SMTGN
+151 SMTGS

-169 KNTYPNVYYTPVTPT
+169 NGTYPNVYYNTSQ
-184 HPQGPEPS
+184 QGPEPS
-192 IRGRKIYIP
+192 IRGRKLYIP
-201 LNAWFCNNSRTAF
+201 LNAWFCNNSRAAF

-227 VVMRPVRDLFV
+227 VTMRPVRELFV
-238 TRDINYAPHPIKI
+238 TRDVTHPAA
-251 YTDPI
+251 
-256 TYNPITPAEVAQAP
+256 TPAEVARAP

-278 QQYQFYRFLQPPP
+278 QEYQFYRFLQPPP
-291 AVDISTAEVYLDKR
+291 AADITTSDVYDDKR

-340 AYEWDF
+340 AYEWEY

-361 GMVATWMFLFQ
+361 GMVATWMLLFQ

-386 NWPYTNMIP
+386 NWPYNNVIP
-395 DDVMPASVTGT
+395 DDVVPAAKTGT
-406 YPNPCDIITQTVLD
+406 YPNPCHPTK
-420 LDYYSDYATVPHTAI
+420 
-435 IVVPATSISQ
+435 
-445 FAIGQTITITYDT
+445 
-458 NNTITGTIITING
+458 
-471 NSITFSVTGVT
+471 
-482 TNVVPVPIYDNIMMP
+482 
-497 DNFIGYRSTAFWIFN
+497 
-512 NPAFPQPPNSTSGNN
+512 
-527 YIFQTVTV
+527 
-535 GFDNASY
+535 
-542 ISTSTASVTLQITD
+542 
-556 PVSGSIYVSPITH
+556 
-569 TINPSTSITLTYPF
+569 
-583 HNCIIPNGHTNVQIQ
+583 
-598 YISTQ
+598 
-603 SIGWQ
+603 
-608 TTDMLPP
+608 
-615 QGIRSYYGTVTGY
+615 
-628 PVPYTSGIVTI
+628 
-639 NTPYTIGPGVEPSG
+639 IGPGVEPDG
-653 TPSNLFVTK
+653 TTSTGLYVTQD
-662 YYNADNQREILQQ
+662 YNVENQREILQQ

-685 ENMLDAGVYNYVEK
+685 ENMLESGVYNYVEK

-709 GLYIYNFGMDASNIT
+709 GLYIYNFGLDASNAT

-734 KFSTIELEFTTYP
+734 KFSTIELEFSTYV
-747 PPLDPSANFYT
+747 PPLDPNAQSYT

-765 IPIGV
+765 IPVGV
-770 NKPSWRIYD
+770 NKPQWRIYN

>member
-36 NFGLQKF
+36 NFGMQKF
-43 RIDFTG
+43 RIDFNG
-49 QRTLRMSEESR
+49 LRNLRMSEESR

-89 PPIGCGDA
+89 PPLSCSGV
-97 WRPYEFRWIEN
+97 WHPYEFRWIEN

-113 IKEITFSVG
+113 IKEVVFSVG

-130 GKYLQAVVQRDL
+130 GKYLLALVQRDL

-151 SMTGN
+151 NMTGN
-156 TAELNDPANFSGR
+156 IPELNDPANFSGR
-169 KNTYPNVYYTPVTPT
+169 RGIYPNVYYNTSQ
-184 HPQGPEPS
+184 QGPEPS
-192 IRGRKIYIP
+192 IRGRTLYIP

-214 PLVALQYNELQID
+214 PLVSLQYNELQID
-227 VVMRPVRDLFV
+227 VVMRPVRELFV
-238 TRDINYAPHPIKI
+238 VRDIMHPA
-251 YTDPI
+251 T
-256 TYNPITPAEVAQAP
+256 TPEEVAQAP

-278 QQYQFYRFLQPPP
+278 QEYQFYRFLQPPP
-291 AVDISTAEVYLDKR
+291 SADIIDDSVYLDKR

-346 KNITGSHRVELQNTM
+346 KNVTGTHRVELQNTM
-361 GMVATWMFLFQ
+361 GMVATWMFFFQ

-386 NWPYTNMIP
+386 NWPYNNVIP
-395 DDVMPASVTGT
+395 VDVAPAPNTGYDLLT
-406 YPNPCDIITQTVLD
+406 DCPIITTTILN
-420 LDYYSDYATVPHTAI
+420 LNGPL
-435 IVVPATSISQ
+435 TSIAAVIVIPTDALK
-445 FAIGQTITITYDT
+445 FFTIGQTITVEYDSSNHISGNIVNIFG
-458 NNTITGTIITING
+458 NNIEFGPPNTIAVSGSQNFSYGLVSITGT
-471 NSITFSVTGVT
+471 VLH
-482 TNVVPVPIYDNIMMP
+482 D
-497 DNFIGYRSTAFWIFN
+497 
-512 NPAFPQPPNSTSGNN
+512 
-527 YIFQTVTV
+527 
-535 GFDNASY
+535 
-542 ISTSTASVTLQITD
+542 
-556 PVSGSIYVSPITH
+556 
-569 TINPSTSITLTYPF
+569 
-583 HNCIIPNGHTNVQIQ
+583 
-598 YISTQ
+598 
-603 SIGWQ
+603 
-608 TTDMLPP
+608 
-615 QGIRSYYGTVTGY
+615 
-628 PVPYTSGIVTI
+628 
-639 NTPYTIGPGVEPSG
+639 IGPGAEPNG
-653 TPSNLFVTK
+653 TPSGLFVTQD
-662 YYNADNQREILQQ
+662 YNVENQREILQQ

-685 ENMLDAGVYNYVEK
+685 ENLLPSGVYNFVEK
-699 YIRTAGSAPF
+699 YIRTMGSAPF
-709 GLYIYNFGMDASNIT
+709 GLYIYNFGLDAGNAT

-747 PPLDPSANFYT
+747 PPLDPSANLYT

-770 NKPSWRIYD
+770 NKPQWRIYD

>member
-13 NQNVILN
+13 NQNIILN

-36 NFGLQKF
+36 NFGMQKF
-43 RIDFTG
+43 RIDFNG
-49 QRTLRMSEESR
+49 LRNLRMSEESR

-89 PPIGCGDA
+89 PPLSCGDA

-113 IKEITFSVG
+113 IKEVVFSVG
-122 GQILQRMT
+122 GQVLQRMT
-130 GKYLQAVVQRDL
+130 GKYLLAQVQRDL

-151 SMTGN
+151 SMTGG
-156 TAELNDPANFSGR
+156 TAEFNDPANFSGR
-169 KNTYPNVYYTPVTPT
+169 KGTYPNVYYNTSQ
-184 HPQGPEPS
+184 QGPEPS
-192 IRGRKIYIP
+192 IRGRKLYIP

-227 VVMRPVRDLFV
+227 VVMRPVRELFV
-238 TRDINYAPHPIKI
+238 TRDINYTPPGLTISSS
-251 YTDPI
+251 T
-256 TYNPITPAEVAQAP
+256 PITPAEVAQAP

-278 QQYQFYRFLQPPP
+278 PEYQFYRFLQPPP
-291 AVDISTAEVYLDKR
+291 AIDITTSDVYLDKR

-386 NWPYTNMIP
+386 NWPYNNVIP
-395 DDVMPASVTGT
+395 DDVTPAPDTGT
-406 YPNPCDIITQTVLD
+406 YTNPCNAIITNTVLD
-420 LDYYSDYATVPHTAI
+420 LDYYKKAYIATIIVSANDLERFQLGQNITVTYDALNYINGIIINIIGNTVSFQVVYSVSNATVAPIYNNTSGPFTLFGSTYSNYSILDTPQFIYASGKNYIVRTATYTYI
-435 IVVPATSISQ
+435 ASSSSASTISFKLIDSTTGTVYDSPNTYVLPAAPPSPPTT
-445 FAIGQTITITYDT
+445 FTYDLL
-458 NNTITGTIITING
+458 
-471 NSITFSVTGVT
+471 
-482 TNVVPVPIYDNIMMP
+482 DC
-497 DNFIGYRSTAFWIFN
+497 FIGNGDAFQLQFFSTEQVAYYVI
-512 NPAFPQPPNSTSGNN
+512 GG
-527 YIFQTVTV
+527 V
-535 GFDNASY
+535 AS
-542 ISTSTASVTLQITD
+542 
-556 PVSGSIYVSPITH
+556 
-569 TINPSTSITLTYPF
+569 
-583 HNCIIPNGHTNVQIQ
+583 
-598 YISTQ
+598 
-603 SIGWQ
+603 
-608 TTDMLPP
+608 
-615 QGIRSYYGTVTGY
+615 SYYGTLTGY
-628 PVPYTSGIVTI
+628 PVSYSSGIVTI
-639 NTPYTIGPGVEPSG
+639 NSGILPNEIGPGVEPDG
-653 TPSNLFVTK
+653 TPSGLYITQN
-662 YYNADNQREILQQ
+662 YNTENQREILQQ
-675 LGILLNGSYR
+675 LGILLNGAYR
-685 ENMLDAGVYNYVEK
+685 ENMLESGVYNYVEK
-699 YIRTAGSAPF
+699 YIRTMGSAPF
-709 GLYIYNFGMDASNIT
+709 GLYVYNFGLNASNAE
-724 YQPSGAINMS
+724 YQPSGAINLS
-734 KFSTIELEFTTYP
+734 KFSTIELEFSTYV

-765 IPIGV
+765 IPVGV
-770 NKPSWRIYD
+770 NKPQWRIYD